1 MFQYNVGVGLLRV
14 PKKLELSYAIRIF
27 LRNPKSCGNACQQVH
42 FLLYSLVKGR
52 MFVEGKKMGTRR
64 THQPLT
70 YDVRLPDEA
79 QADALRLLDAS
90 RAVVNQ
96 AITLLW
102 PFLDEFG
109 SERSGPAWKQVGKYM
124 GSPDFHGD
132 RQWRCESEVVGR
144 LLRGQAERKK
154 AFELVAPI
162 LSDGFI
168 RPKTEK
174 RPAGKN
180 RPAIKEAII
189 TFQKHLEEDETS
201 FVALQNVVEQS
212 CNFFFQHDRFPI
224 DYEELQPVP
233 LLKVGMLTYAG
244 DDGREKGQA
253 YRMAIDEEA
262 GVARFRFRY
271 PDQAGMWLW
280 GKVDT
285 IIPLPSCL
293 KERLSRG
300 ELMAPTLREERRADG
315 ERFAVLDFIIEVEK
329 ETLPEWRSVE
339 RMLGADWGVHSL
351 LTATAVD
358 EHSEQ
363 VGRPFFLDTGRFD
376 GRQARTRRQIDE
388 LKKKV
393 ARYEQERDALPEEH
407 AKRAWYIQRLVLYRR
422 EINLCWRK
430 YEQRNRA
437 LAHLASNVLLLLCR
451 LHGCSLLSMESL
463 KTLKSTGRGRGVRG
477 RWRNY
482 RNNATIRG
490 EIWRLLRYKCHLVGL
505 RFQTC
510 PPRGTSHTC
519 PHCGSPAKTHRSP
532 GDRGEAVK
540 WGRWLWCEACG
551 YNGDRDYC
559 ASLNIARLGVAYL
572 LQMKSLGKARPCSIT
587 DPRVKP
593 VSYTGAGSALLLPPT
608 EIHSARHVRGNICYA
623 PGWLGS
629 AFLQSSQPKVVF
641 PRLYG

>member
-1 MFQYNVGVGLLRV
+1 MRT
-14 PKKLELSYAIRIF
+14 S
-27 LRNPKSCGNACQQVH
+27 
-42 FLLYSLVKGR
+42 
-52 MFVEGKKMGTRR
+52 R

-90 RAVVNQ
+90 RSVVNQ
-96 AITLLW
+96 ALTLLW
-102 PFLDEFG
+102 PYLDEFG
-109 SERSGPAWKQVGKYM
+109 SERTGPAWKQVGKYI

-144 LLRGQAERKK
+144 LLRAQAERKK

-180 RPAIKEAII
+180 RPAIKEAI
-189 TFQKHLEEDETS
+189 TTLQKSLEDDDTS
-201 FVALQNVVEQS
+201 FVALQNVLEQC
-212 CNFFFQHDRFPI
+212 CNFFFQQDRFPLS
-224 DYEELQPVP
+224 YEELQPVP

-244 DDGREKGQA
+244 DDGCDKGQA
-253 YRMAIDEEA
+253 YRLALDLES

-271 PDQAGMWLW
+271 PDESGVWHWRQ
-280 GKVDT
+280 VDT
-285 IIPLPSCL
+285 IIALPECL
-293 KERLSRG
+293 KERLNAG

-315 ERFAVLDFIIEVEK
+315 ERFAVLDFIIESEK
-329 ETLPEWRSVE
+329 EALPGWESVE
-339 RMLGADWGVHSL
+339 RVLGADWGVHSL

-358 EHSEQ
+358 AQNEQ
-363 VGRPFFLDTGRFD
+363 VSRPFFLDTGGFD

-393 ARYEQERDALPEEH
+393 ARYEQERDALPADH
-407 AKRAWYIQRLVLYRR
+407 PQRAWYQERLSLYRR
-422 EINLCWRK
+422 EIDRCWHK

-451 LHGCSLLSMESL
+451 LYGCSLLSMESL
-463 KTLKSTGRGRGVRG
+463 KTLKTTGRGRGVRG

-510 PPRGTSHTC
+510 PPRGSSHTC
-519 PHCGSPAKTHRSP
+519 PHCGKPAHTYRSP
-532 GDRGEAVK
+532 GDRGEAVS
-540 WGRWLWCEACG
+540 WGRWMWCEACG
-551 YNGDRDYC
+551 FNGDRDYC
-559 ASLNIARLGVAYL
+559 ASLNIARLGIAYV
-572 LQMKSLGKARPCSIT
+572 LQMKHTGKGRSCSIT
-587 DPRVKP
+587 DPQVKP
-593 VSYTGAGSALLLPPT
+593 VSYTGVGSVLLLPPT
-608 EIHSARHVRGNICYA
+608 ETNSARHVRGKLCYC

-629 AFLQSSQPKVVF
+629 AFLQSSQPRGVF
-641 PRLYG
+641 LRLCG